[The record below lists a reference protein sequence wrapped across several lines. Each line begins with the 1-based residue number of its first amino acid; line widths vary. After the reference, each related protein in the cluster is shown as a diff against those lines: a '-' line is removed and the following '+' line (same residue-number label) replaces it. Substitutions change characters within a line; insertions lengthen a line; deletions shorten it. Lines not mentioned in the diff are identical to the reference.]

1 MTVPLTALVYMILC
15 FVLCSVVNE
24 INSRDD
30 TVPKNCLGVL
40 QNNGECGREVM
51 PDVEGEGY
59 REASSEAKTQSLHFG
74 R

>member
-1 MTVPLTALVYMILC
+1 MNA
-15 FVLCSVVNE
+15 

-30 TVPKNCLGVL
+30 TLPRNYLGVL
-40 QNNGECGREVM
+40 QNNGECGREVT

-59 REASSEAKTQSLHFG
+59 REASSETKAESLHFG